1 MLLNIRIYEW
11 IPIDGVLVESLLH
24 AHFIIVFATVGVTEP
39 SVTDEAPGGYLY
51 RSYIVPRM
59 KNEQKYF
66 FDDTRTAGDNKYKK
80 QSQKVRKVHVYY
92 GYRRR
97 RTWGRT

>member
-51 RSYIVPRM
+51 RSSIIVPRM

-66 FDDTRTAGDNKYKK
+66 FDDTRTGDNKYKK
-80 QSQKVRKVHVYY
+80 QSQKVRKVHLHYS
-92 GYRRR
+92 
-97 RTWGRT
+97 